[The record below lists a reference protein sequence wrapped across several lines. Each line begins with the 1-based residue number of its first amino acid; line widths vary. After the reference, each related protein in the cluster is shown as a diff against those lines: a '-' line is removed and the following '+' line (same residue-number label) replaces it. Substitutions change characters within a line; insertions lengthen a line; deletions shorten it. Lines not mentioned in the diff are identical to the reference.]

1 MQLSS
6 SHFLGRSIGS
16 SRRAAVSSSRDAA
29 ILGSESDPSRAHA
42 TEASLGAGVRRISS
56 GQKSSPVGSSDPKR
70 TSSGRNTANMKNY
83 ESTIK
88 GIESLNFDNDERVH
102 Y

>member
-29 ILGSESDPSRAHA
+29 LGSESDPSRVHA